1 MTGIRKVLAAVS
13 VGLALT
19 LVAAAPAAAQAAQAA
34 GAAQAAQAAGAAQAA
49 QAAGAAQAAQAAG
62 AAQAA
67 RAAQADKLKL
77 TVAGDGAEGVTI
89 QATHTDGR
97 RLEQVVR
104 LVLTATG
111 PDGQRIG
118 PVQLDP
124 QPEGHGFYSSG
135 PVLSAGKWKV
145 TVKSPAPLQSEATAT
160 VQARAAQSPPAPEPV
175 AVTKPADAA
184 GGAAGWWPFAAAGLV
199 LVAAAMGVAMLF
211 GRRRSD

>member
-1 MTGIRKVLAAVS
+1 MSVTDIRKVVAAGS

-19 LVAAAPAAAQAAQAA
+19 LFAAAPAAHAAQAA
-34 GAAQAAQAAGAAQAA
+34 PPAHVAQAVPAAWAAQAAQPAQAVP
-49 QAAGAAQAAQAAG
+49 
-62 AAQAA
+62 AA

-77 TVAGDGAEGVTI
+77 TVAGDGAQGVTI
-89 QATHTDGR
+89 QASYTDGR

-111 PDGQRIG
+111 PDGQKVG
-118 PVQLDP
+118 PVQLEP

-135 PVLSAGKWKV
+135 PVLSTGTWKV
-145 TVKSPAPLQSEATAT
+145 TVNSPAPLPGKATAT

-175 AVTKPADAA
+175 AVTKPTDGA
-184 GGAAGWWPFAAAGLV
+184 GGAGAGWWPFAAAGLV

-211 GRRRSD
+211 GRRRTD